1 MSGVDVSV
9 EEHERLA
16 LAMLAVEAGD
26 LADLK
31 DAMWKVIAA
40 APAGTDVALV
50 LSRALAHAGDRALR
64 VEPLLVTIR
73 GSRGASSASPCAL

>member
-1 MSGVDVSV
+1 
-9 EEHERLA
+9 
-16 LAMLAVEAGD
+16 
-26 LADLK
+26 
-31 DAMWKVIAA
+31 MWKVIAA